1 MLQVV
6 VGESFQRQGDGEYWR
21 LFYCLIASIL
31 VHLSLGF
38 SGEFFS
44 NPSVAEV
51 GPRRIE
57 AVLKGGNVGPQIHL
71 TQSDGE
77 VSSSEELSN
86 AGFNDAEYSGADTEA
101 AEPGKSVRVEA
112 QSGVIDV
119 ARYYV
124 RSELSQPPSVINDV
138 VLGAPPT
145 NIGFAWSLRLRLYLS
160 ESGIVDRLVVEDST
174 APKHVEEDAIEQFRS
189 ALYSPGM
196 IHGQKVKSQLLILV
210 TEPN

>member
-1 MLQVV
+1 MEAIL
-6 VGESFQRQGDGEYWR
+6 
-21 LFYCLIASIL
+21 LPTASIL

-38 SGEFFS
+38 SGEFS

-160 ESGIVDRLVVEDST
+160 ESGIVDRLVVEGFNGAEACRRGCHETISFGAVLAWDDS
-174 APKHVEEDAIEQFRS
+174 RS
-189 ALYSPGM
+189 KSEKSIADSC
-196 IHGQKVKSQLLILV
+196 HGTQLTLIL
-210 TEPN
+210 